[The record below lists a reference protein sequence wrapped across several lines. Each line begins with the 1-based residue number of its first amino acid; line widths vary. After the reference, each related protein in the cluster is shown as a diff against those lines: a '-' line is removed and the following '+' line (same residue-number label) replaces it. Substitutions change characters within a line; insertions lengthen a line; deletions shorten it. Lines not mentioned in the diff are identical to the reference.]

1 MRIALSGMLSRSR
14 RLLAQLCGSF
24 GAPYSPNRRF
34 SVFGELGLNF
44 RSAPL
49 DGHNGLD
56 DPLSRVRVP
65 RGRSP
70 DGRTSA
76 VALAEPNDRRDDVN
90 AVGRLP
96 FSN

>member
-1 MRIALSGMLSRSR
+1 MRIALSGLLSRSR
-14 RLLAQLCGSF
+14 RLLAQL
-24 GAPYSPNRRF
+24 
-34 SVFGELGLNF
+34 F

-49 DGHNGLD
+49 DGHSILSLNPLRLPSAGRETLPPFCEPD

-65 RGRSP
+65 RDRSP

-76 VALAEPNDRRDDVN
+76 VALAEPDDRRDDVN
-90 AVGRLP
+90 AIGRLP

>member
-1 MRIALSGMLSRSR
+1 MRIALSGLLSRSR
-14 RLLAQLCGSF
+14 RLLAQL
-24 GAPYSPNRRF
+24 
-34 SVFGELGLNF
+34 F

-49 DGHNGLD
+49 TLSLGMTCGLVAPLNACRNDGHNEPD

-65 RGRSP
+65 RRRSP

-76 VALAEPNDRRDDVN
+76 VALAEPDDRRNDVN